1 MKWRGGDFEGEPD
14 ESHDDAHE
22 EERLHGYAREFLSN
36 CGEPGCSRHAV
47 NETDSKKRECA
58 RRTTEQEIFQ
68 TRFGGAHIGFVE
80 RGHDIKRETGELQA
94 DEDHEQIFADNE
106 QTQADRW

>member
-22 EERLHGYAREFLSN
+22 EERLHGYARELLSN

-47 NETDSKKRECA
+47 NETDSKKRERA
-58 RRTTEQEIFQ
+58 RRTAEQEIFQ
-68 TRFGGAHIGFVE
+68 ARFGGAHIGFVE
-80 RGHDIKRETGELQA
+80 RGHDIK
-94 DEDHEQIFADNE
+94 
-106 QTQADRW
+106 